1 MYPANEYAKV
11 LYNDRLRDAEQA
23 RLARAQKRNQ
33 PQAQVQLRRRN
44 RIRGLILRVLPR
56 RAQA

>member
-33 PQAQVQLRRRN
+33 PQTQVQLRRRN

-56 RAQA
+56 RVQA